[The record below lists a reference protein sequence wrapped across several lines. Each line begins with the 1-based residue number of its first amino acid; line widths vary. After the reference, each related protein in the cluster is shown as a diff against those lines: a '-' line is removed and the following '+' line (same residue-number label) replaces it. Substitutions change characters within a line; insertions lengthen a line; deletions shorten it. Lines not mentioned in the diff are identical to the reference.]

1 MTARSILFVYRLV
14 GVLMNALY
22 LKRRSIDGVKK
33 LKKVSKSTVLI
44 LEEAEKN
51 QIEWK
56 KIPYTDLFKLKYKD
70 QTRYFH
76 AQIPSSTT
84 EFAAYCCDNKRIS
97 RNILIEAGISV
108 SKGYQ
113 IEYEDEKPYRLSLFN
128 NLKKPLV
135 VKPVNDQ
142 QGNNVHL
149 NINTQEEYITATK
162 EIYKFYGR
170 KKIEILVEEMFQGDE
185 YRILA
190 SQTKILSVIKRLP
203 ANITG
208 DGKSTI
214 EKLIEIKN
222 QDPLR
227 ERVDTYKKISID
239 SKVLEHLKQQS
250 LNLQSIVPNKKRIL
264 LRPHS
269 PLDIS
274 LGGDTI
280 DITSKIHPSV
290 KKIVHTIMKS
300 IPGLALTGIDYMSK
314 NIYSEQTPD
323 NYKIIE
329 INASPSLDW
338 NEFPIEGP
346 RRKIAK
352 EFLKI
357 MFPELK

>member
-1 MTARSILFVYRLV
+1 
-14 GVLMNALY
+14 MNALY

-44 LEEAEKN
+44 LEEAERN

-56 KIPYTDLFKLKYKD
+56 KIPYTDLFKLTYKD
-70 QTRYFH
+70 QVRYFH
-76 AQIPSSTT
+76 AQIPSTTT
-84 EFAAYCCDNKRIS
+84 EFAYYCCNNKRIT

-190 SQTKILSVIKRLP
+190 SQKKILSVIKRLP
-203 ANITG
+203 ANVVG

-214 EKLIEIKN
+214 EKLINVKN

-227 ERVDTYKKISID
+227 DKVDTYKKISVD
-239 SKVLEHLKQQS
+239 DAVLKHLEEQD
-250 LNLQSIVPNKKRIL
+250 LTLQSIAANKKRVL
-264 LRPHS
+264 LRAHS

-280 DITSKIHPSV
+280 DITEKIHPSV
-290 KKIVHTIMKS
+290 TKIVHTIMTS
-300 IPGLALTGIDYMSK
+300 IPGLGLTGIDYMSQD
-314 NIYSEQTPD
+314 IYSEQTPD

-357 MFPELK
+357 MFPDLR

>member
-1 MTARSILFVYRLV
+1 
-14 GVLMNALY
+14 MNALY
-22 LKRRSIDGVKK
+22 LKRRSIDGVEK

-56 KIPYTDLFKLKYKD
+56 KIPYTDLFKLNYKD
-70 QTRYFH
+70 QIKYFH
-76 AQIPSSTT
+76 AQIPSTTT
-84 EFAAYCCDNKRIS
+84 EFAAYCCNNKRIS
-97 RNILIEAGISV
+97 KNILIEAGISV

-149 NINTQEEYITATK
+149 NINTQEEYIAATK
-162 EIYKFYGR
+162 EIYKFYGK

-190 SQTKILSVIKRLP
+190 SQKKILSVIKRLP
-203 ANITG
+203 PNVVG

-222 QDPLR
+222 QNPLR
-227 ERVDTYKKISID
+227 ERVDTYKKILVD
-239 SKVLEHLKQQS
+239 DEVRKHLKQQN
-250 LNLQSIVPNKKRIL
+250 LNLQSIVPNKQRVF
-264 LRPHS
+264 LRAHS

-280 DITSKIHPSV
+280 DITDKIHPSV
-290 KKIVHTIMKS
+290 KKIVDKIMEN
-300 IPGLALTGIDYMSK
+300 IPGLGLTGIDYMSQD
-314 NIYSEQTPD
+314 IYSEQTPD

-357 MFPELK
+357 MFPQLK